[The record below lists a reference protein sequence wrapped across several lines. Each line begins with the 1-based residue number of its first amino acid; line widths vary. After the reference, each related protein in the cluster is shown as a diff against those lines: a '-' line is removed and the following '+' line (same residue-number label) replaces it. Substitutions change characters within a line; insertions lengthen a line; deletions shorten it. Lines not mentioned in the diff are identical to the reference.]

1 MSISASGYENCVDVS
16 ERVAWKVN
24 DVFPIGANLNFG
36 KTFMPSGM
44 WQGKTLSCLSEEE
57 KRTLNQIYG
66 NSYRYLFYFV
76 EAYII
81 AMAMEH
87 ARAELYGDEHNLRA
101 MLRFA
106 DEEVKH
112 QQMFLRFGEMFERGF
127 GSSCDLVD
135 SPQAVAEVILSK
147 SPMAVL
153 LVTLHLEIIT
163 QAHFVD
169 SMRESEEMEP
179 LFKSLFRYHWME
191 EAQHAKL
198 DVLEL
203 KKLRECASEEQVQ
216 QAIDDYFDICD
227 AFGGLLA
234 QQAKLDVVSLQRAV
248 GRTFSP
254 AELDEIEAAQRRSYH
269 RAFLY
274 DGLTSPQFIEF
285 LKEHYPQ
292 AVERAAKA
300 AEAFA

>member
-1 MSISASGYENCVDVS
+1 MSISASGYEQCVDVS

-24 DVFPIGANLNFG
+24 DVFPIGASLNFG
-36 KTFMPSGM
+36 KSFMPGGM
-44 WQGKTLSCLSEEE
+44 WQGKTVSCLSEDE

-87 ARAELYGDEHNLRA
+87 ARAELYGDDHTLRA

-112 QQMFLRFGEMFERGF
+112 QQMFQRFGEMFDRGF
-127 GSSCDLVD
+127 GTPCELVD

-163 QAHFVD
+163 QTHFVD
-169 SMRESEEMEP
+169 SMRESDEIEP

-203 KKLRECASEEQVQ
+203 KKLCDGASEAQIQ
-216 QAIDDYFDICD
+216 TAIDDYFDICG

-234 QQAKLDVVSLQRAV
+234 QQAKLDVVSLARATN
-248 GRTFSP
+248 RTFTA
-254 AELDEIEAAQRRSYH
+254 AELDEIERAQRRSYH

-274 DGLTSPQFIEF
+274 DGLVSPQFIEF
-285 LKEHYPQ
+285 LREHFPQ
-292 AVERAAKA
+292 AVERAASV
-300 AEAFA
+300 AEAYA

>member
-1 MSISASGYENCVDVS
+1 MSISASGYEHCVDVS

-24 DVFPIGANLNFG
+24 DVFPIGASLNFG
-36 KTFMPSGM
+36 KSFMPGGM
-44 WQGKTLSCLSEEE
+44 WQGKTLSCLSDEE
-57 KRTLNQIYG
+57 KRKLNQIYG

-87 ARAELYGDEHNLRA
+87 ARAELYGDDHTLRA

-112 QQMFLRFGEMFERGF
+112 QQMFQRFGEMFDSGF
-127 GSSCDLVD
+127 GSSCDLVE

-163 QAHFVD
+163 QTHFVD
-169 SMRESEEMEP
+169 SMRESDEIEP

-203 KKLRECASEEQVQ
+203 KKLSEGASDEQLQ
-216 QAIDDYFDICD
+216 TAINDYFDICG
-227 AFGGLLA
+227 AFSGLLA
-234 QQAKLDVVSLQRAV
+234 QQGKLDIASLARAT
-248 GRTFSP
+248 GRTFT
-254 AELDEIEAAQRRSYH
+254 AEEHAEIEAAQRRSYH

-285 LKEHYPQ
+285 LREHFPS
-292 AVERAAKA
+292 AVDRAAQA
-300 AEAFA
+300 AEAYA